1 LDADSGRHG
10 HLGRD
15 DSQRR
20 DPSKALLF
28 AAALFFSAASGPIP
42 VLVFGTTEMARKILK
57 IALPMVGI
65 LLAGAALVG
74 FGISMI
80 FGHRWRVA
88 KAAHGQFH
96 AGMTVQEIAAVFPT
110 EFVSGSIAVPM
121 RTEPCKLPNGKISP
135 PEHSRM
141 AFPKLPADDAEGI
154 RLIEQADKMDS
165 EIDDMER
172 LDQHLREREEWKLLS
187 NSWTTYI
194 EYFLQPEFSQHL
206 NPVAYL
212 RRGTA
217 YLELDD
223 FTHGYGDLRT
233 ACQKKVKQACAA
245 IMKLPQDQV
254 AAWEAETRHAEET
267 MASCEP
273 VLNWYSLSGPV
284 SDERFRLEVN
294 VPEQKGTAKILL
306 LSRTELAEMLG
317 REFKGRY
324 WIADFMFDSNDFR
337 TFWFSFVVDRE
348 GKLKEVMP
356 IRVQD

>member
-1 LDADSGRHG
+1 
-10 HLGRD
+10 
-15 DSQRR
+15 
-20 DPSKALLF
+20 
-28 AAALFFSAASGPIP
+28 
-42 VLVFGTTEMARKILK
+42 MAGKILK
-57 IALPMVGI
+57 IALAIATVLAVGV
-65 LLAGAALVG
+65 GLVG

-80 FGHRWRVA
+80 FGHGWRVA
-88 KAAHGQFH
+88 KAAHGQFR

-110 EFVSGSIAVPM
+110 EFAAGSISVPM

-135 PEHSRM
+135 PEHYRM

-172 LDQHLREREEWKLLS
+172 LDKHLREREEWKLLT

-194 EYFLQPEFSQHL
+194 EYFSQPEFSQYL

-212 RRGTA
+212 RRGTT

-245 IMKLPQDQV
+245 IKKLPQDQV

-267 MASCEP
+267 MAACEP

-284 SDERFRLEVN
+284 SDARFRLEVK
-294 VPEQKGTAKILL
+294 VPGQKGTAKMLM

-317 REFKGRY
+317 REFKGRD
-324 WIADFMFDSNDFR
+324 WTADFMFNSNDFR
-337 TFWFSFVVDRE
+337 TFWFSFLVDRE
-348 GKLKEVMP
+348 GKLKEVLP

>member
-1 LDADSGRHG
+1 
-10 HLGRD
+10 
-15 DSQRR
+15 
-20 DPSKALLF
+20 
-28 AAALFFSAASGPIP
+28 
-42 VLVFGTTEMARKILK
+42 
-57 IALPMVGI
+57 
-65 LLAGAALVG
+65 
-74 FGISMI
+74 
-80 FGHRWRVA
+80 
-88 KAAHGQFH
+88 
-96 AGMTVQEIAAVFPT
+96 
-110 EFVSGSIAVPM
+110 
-121 RTEPCKLPNGKISP
+121 
-135 PEHSRM
+135 M

-172 LDQHLREREEWKLLS
+172 LDKHLREREEWKLLT

-194 EYFLQPEFSQHL
+194 EYFSQPEFSQYL

-212 RRGTA
+212 RRGTT

-233 ACQKKVKQACAA
+233 ACQKKVKQACAE
-245 IMKLPQDQV
+245 IKKLPQDQV

-267 MASCEP
+267 MAACEP

-294 VPEQKGTAKILL
+294 VPGQKGTAKILL

-317 REFKGRY
+317 REFKGRD
-324 WIADFMFDSNDFR
+324 WIADFMFNSNDFR
-337 TFWFSFVVDRE
+337 TFWFAFLVGRE

-356 IRVQD
+356 ISVQD

>member
-1 LDADSGRHG
+1 M
-10 HLGRD
+10 
-15 DSQRR
+15 
-20 DPSKALLF
+20 
-28 AAALFFSAASGPIP
+28 
-42 VLVFGTTEMARKILK
+42 TRKILK
-57 IALPMVGI
+57 IALTMVGI
-65 LLAGAALVG
+65 LLAVATVLAAGAALVG
-74 FGISMI
+74 FGILMI
-80 FGHRWRVA
+80 FGHSWRVA

-121 RTEPCKLPNGKISP
+121 RTEPCKFPNGKISP
-135 PEHSRM
+135 PEHYRM
-141 AFPKLPADDAEGI
+141 AFPKLPADDAEGT

-172 LDQHLREREEWKLLS
+172 LDKHLREREEWKLLT

-194 EYFLQPEFSQHL
+194 EYFSQPEFSQYL

-212 RRGTA
+212 QRGTA

-233 ACQKKVKQACAA
+233 ACQKKVKQACEE
-245 IMKLPQDQV
+245 IKKLPQDQV
-254 AAWEAETRHAEET
+254 AAWEAETRHVEET

-273 VLNWYSLSGPV
+273 MLNWYSLSGPV
-284 SDERFRLEVN
+284 SDERFRLEVH
-294 VPEQKGTAKILL
+294 VPGQKGTAKILVL
-306 LSRTELAEMLG
+306 PRTELAQMLG
-317 REFKGRY
+317 REFKGRD
-324 WIADFMFDSNDFR
+324 WIVDFMFNSNDFR